1 MNNEQEQTMAA
12 FVQWLPQNI
21 QQFEGSLPKEII
33 EPIATAQSPEEVVNV
48 LNQLS
53 QSQEGNQVVSAMF
66 QAFQESQKTG
76 MFAKGGKLNYLLNK
90 NITFAQDGTK
100 IRRRDAMQMAMGA
113 GLSRSQARTALA
125 NANNAVGRDGA
136 EMVYNSFKDKQIN
149 PVQPIQPERRI
160 LSTPTPQVAAPIPNL
175 SSPSNFEDF
184 GSQREERKN
193 AALEEAYDNI
203 MAGKWG
209 NGHDIRAQHAAN
221 MGLNYNDVRS
231 YVNAHAPRQTTI
243 LSENTV
249 NQTRPVSTMISD
261 TYQAPQNMAQA
272 MRDVAADKSQPWL
285 KRAWNL
291 INSGVI
297 ANIPFNK

>member
-1 MNNEQEQTMAA
+1 MNNEQEQMMAA

-21 QQFEGSLPKEII
+21 KQFEGSLPKEII
-33 EPIATAQSPEEVVNV
+33 EPIAIAQSPKEVVDV

-53 QSQEGNQVVSAMF
+53 QSQEGNQIVFAMF
-66 QAFQESQKTG
+66 QAFQKSQKAG
-76 MFAKGGKLNYLLNK
+76 MFAKGGKLNYLLKK

-113 GLSRSQARTALA
+113 GLSRSQARTALI
-125 NANNAVGRDGA
+125 NANNAVGRNGA

-149 PVQPIQPERRI
+149 PAQPIQPERRI
-160 LSTPTPQVAAPIPNL
+160 LSTPTPQVAAPMPNL

-209 NGHDIRAQHAAN
+209 NGHDVRAQHAAN

-231 YVNAHAPRQTTI
+231 YVNAHAPRQTTV

-261 TYQAPQNMAQA
+261 TYQAPQDVAQA